1 MFLSDPWTHIEKKLN
16 MIDNEN
22 GVNKKGASLIFLF
35 SIIVFFLSCSSSLN
49 DEQLKFGIQAAQK
62 DLWDEA
68 IFRWKKVLRS
78 TPNSAAAHNNL
89 AVAYEKKGLLE
100 EAKKEYE
107 TALKI
112 SPENSSIK
120 SNYQSFKEY
129 YSSVKEENEK
139 EN

>member
-1 MFLSDPWTHIEKKLN
+1 
-16 MIDNEN
+16 MIDNDKV
-22 GVNKKGASLIFLF
+22 VNKKVFSLIFLF
-35 SIIVFFLSCSSSLN
+35 SILACFFLSCSHSLH
-49 DEQLKFGIQAAQK
+49 DEQLQFGIQAAQK

-68 IFRWKKVLRS
+68 IFRWKKAIRFH
-78 TPNSAAAHNNL
+78 PNSAAAHNNL

-107 TALKI
+107 TALRL
-112 SPENSSIK
+112 SPENTRIK

-129 YSSVKEENEK
+129 YASDKKEDEK